1 MIRENLASLKLEDRA
16 TVVQRA
22 TLAALSQLDA
32 DIYFL
37 DPPYTE
43 PAEYRSAL
51 DLLGERP
58 LRPDA
63 LALAQ
68 HDKRFELAETY
79 GRLQRTRVLTHG
91 DNAISFF
98 AVS

>member
-1 MIRENLASLKLEDRA
+1 MQRSSSPALAE
-16 TVVQRA
+16 
-22 TLAALSQLDA
+22 LDA

-51 DLLGERP
+51 ELLGART
-58 LRPDA
+58 LRREA
-63 LALAQ
+63 LTLAQ
-68 HDKRFELAETY
+68 HAKRFELAEEY
-79 GRLQRTRVLTHG
+79 GSLRRARVLVHG

-98 AVS
+98 TSS